1 MHYLPLKPRLQRLY
15 MSTHTA
21 IDMRWH
27 KEKWVDDDV
36 LRHSVDREAWK
47 EFDRTFPDF
56 DVDPRNIKL
65 ELATNGFNLFEILN
79 QHHSNWPIFVFP
91 YNLPP

>member
-21 IDMRWH
+21 MYKRWH
-27 KEKWVDDDV
+27 KEKWVDEDV
-36 LRHSVDREAWK
+36 LRHPADGEAWK

-56 DVDPRNIKL
+56 NADSRNVRL
-65 ELATNGFNLFEILN
+65 GLATTDLIRLGF
-79 QHHSNWPIFVFP
+79 
-91 YNLPP
+91 